1 MECHPALRVFRW
13 IAAHLGLP
21 RDGGIL
27 SRITAPVG
35 PARSDDD
42 TDRDPMLETA
52 RGRVLA
58 PVLLAVIMLALW
70 EAAVRLGAVNPFFLP
85 QPLAILQRVVDDVT
99 GPNLAYAWP
108 TLTAAAAG
116 SLLALVVA
124 MPLGVLIAHS
134 TTARVTLEP
143 SIAASQA
150 LPAVAVAPLL
160 VLWLGYGLAPVV
172 VLCALMVFFP
182 ILVATTHALASLD
195 PDLIGAA
202 RLDGAARW
210 SMLTAIKLPLALPA
224 ILTGIRN
231 GFTISITGAI
241 VGEIVT
247 GGRGLGLLLSARA
260 ASADTV
266 GIFSTLVLL
275 CAVAIA
281 VYATIGAAAR
291 RLAQH

>member
-1 MECHPALRVFRW
+1 
-13 IAAHLGLP
+13 
-21 RDGGIL
+21 
-27 SRITAPVG
+27 
-35 PARSDDD
+35 
-42 TDRDPMLETA
+42 MLDTA

-58 PVLLAVIMLALW
+58 PLLLGVVVVAVW
-70 EAAVRLGAVNPFFLP
+70 EAAVRLGAVDPFFLP
-85 QPLAILQRVVDDVT
+85 QPMAIVRRVLRDVT
-99 GPNLAYAWP
+99 GPNITYAWS
-108 TLTAAAAG
+108 TLTAAAIG
-116 SLLALVVA
+116 SLLALSVA
-124 MPLGVLIAHS
+124 LPLGVLIAHS
-134 TTARVTLEP
+134 AVARVTLEP

-182 ILVATTHALASLD
+182 ILVATTHALAHLD
-195 PDLIGAA
+195 PDLVGAA

-210 SMLTAIKLPLALPA
+210 NMLLSIKLPLALPA
-224 ILTGIRN
+224 ILTGVRN

-260 ASADTV
+260 ASADTA

-275 CAVAIA
+275 SAVAIT
-281 VYATIGAAAR
+281 VYAAIGAAAR

>member
-1 MECHPALRVFRW
+1 MIE
-13 IAAHLGLP
+13 
-21 RDGGIL
+21 
-27 SRITAPVG
+27 S
-35 PARSDDD
+35 
-42 TDRDPMLETA
+42 A

-58 PVLLAVIMLALW
+58 PVLLGVVVVVLW

-85 QPLAILQRVVDDVT
+85 QPLAILQRVVHDVT
-99 GPNLAYAWP
+99 GPNLSYAWP
-108 TLTAAAAG
+108 TLTAAAIG
-116 SLLALVVA
+116 SLVALVVA
-124 MPLGVLIAHS
+124 LPLGVLIAHS
-134 TTARVTLEP
+134 STARVTLEP

-160 VLWLGYGLAPVV
+160 VVWLGYGLPPVI

-182 ILVATTHALASLD
+182 ILVATTHALTHID
-195 PDLIGAA
+195 PDLVGAA
-202 RLDGAARW
+202 RLDGASHW

-224 ILTGIRN
+224 ILTGVRN

-260 ASADTV
+260 SSADTV

-275 CAVAIA
+275 CLVAVV
-281 VYATIGAAAR
+281 VYASIGAAAR